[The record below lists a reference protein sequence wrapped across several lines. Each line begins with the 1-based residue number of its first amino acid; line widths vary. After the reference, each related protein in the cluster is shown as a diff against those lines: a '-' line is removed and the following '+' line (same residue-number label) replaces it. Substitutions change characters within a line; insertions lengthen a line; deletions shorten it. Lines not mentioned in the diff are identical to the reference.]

1 MFSFLGSQSSFFE
14 NMGNAGSNTRD
25 RHKSGEAIAPSSPGK
40 DGQAFVFDKKPNNAK
55 LVFQS
60 SHEEEEPYYA
70 KEQLT
75 EEYTTTTRQRSATV
89 SEGTKVNDKVLP
101 TVFKWEGG
109 GKQVFISGTFSDW
122 KTLPMVKRYKLFLFD
137 CKRMFWFCR
146 QIFRNFNILLVA
158 SVYILEVVCYI
169 KMYRETVE

>member
-1 MFSFLGSQSSFFE
+1 MQWQHYSDEIRQESELVVRSTVRYILFPLLGVPVRFSE

-25 RHKSGEAIAPSSPGK
+25 RHKSGDAIAPSSPGK
-40 DGQAFVFDKKPNNAK
+40 DGQAFVFDKKPNTK

-75 EEYTTTTRQRSATV
+75 EEYTATTRQRSATV

-122 KTLPMVKRYKLFLFD
+122 KTLPMVKR
-137 CKRMFWFCR
+137 
-146 QIFRNFNILLVA
+146 
-158 SVYILEVVCYI
+158 
-169 KMYRETVE
+169 